1 MTAHVASV
9 DLYQFYQGKG
19 GTNTRPQ
26 YSSALFFLS
35 FSCLCGTLRY
45 LFRFQHRPPP
55 FFFVSLPLN
64 SSTFSLP
71 SPDLPLSLSSAGTLY
86 RRSLYRGNK
95 LLAIPVTD
103 SALMKYSR
111 ALSTLSLSLC
121 PRSLLLTLPL
131 ALVNVIAQASCLAG
145 NQALFAQYFGDCCC
159 TIEKKRC
166 IMIVL
171 LLYLLNDEAI

>member
-1 MTAHVASV
+1 MGPTHDHNIHQPFLVFLLS
-9 DLYQFYQGKG
+9 L
-19 GTNTRPQ
+19 RH
-26 YSSALFFLS
+26 SATSFPLSAPPPTFFSFHFLS
-35 FSCLCGTLRY
+35 I
-45 LFRFQHRPPP
+45 HRPFP
-55 FFFVSLPLN
+55 FPLQIY
-64 SSTFSLP
+64 LCP
-71 SPDLPLSLSSAGTLY
+71 SPQQARFY

-111 ALSTLSLSLC
+111 ALSTLSLSLS